1 MLAWQLPTF
10 PKEKVKYELCPHLLP
25 REKGNKGDGHKGGT
39 GARRVT
45 QNHQR
50 SEETRFIIMI
60 IIMIIKIIMFIIII
74 IILQSK

>member
-1 MLAWQLPTF
+1 MNFA
-10 PKEKVKYELCPHLLP
+10 HLLP
-25 REKGNKGDGHKGGT
+25 REKGNKGDGHKGST

-50 SEETRFIIMI
+50 SEDTRVIIMI
-60 IIMIIKIIMFIIII
+60 IIMIIIMNMI